1 MGNVSRMRALVFAS
15 ALTVGA
21 VVSTTPLLACDSAN
35 CASRLVVAQAQ
46 PAAQSQQA
54 QPEAVGKPI
63 SLKRYAKSKSRSA
76 RKSRRHTASQRLVRK
91 TTKDAEAS
99 QSRKS
104 TPTPA
109 VAPAVAD
116 ANAELLDGGDRNNAA
131 SSDLLKIDTPAAP
144 TEAAPA
150 ENAPPSQVMAADE
163 FNDLDRA
170 AWDAAVQTK
179 STTPALLESRAEMR
193 DDDSKWA
200 QTSTIGKIF
209 VVFGALLTIGSAI
222 RMFLA

>member
-1 MGNVSRMRALVFAS
+1 
-15 ALTVGA
+15 
-21 VVSTTPLLACDSAN
+21 
-35 CASRLVVAQAQ
+35 
-46 PAAQSQQA
+46 
-54 QPEAVGKPI
+54 
-63 SLKRYAKSKSRSA
+63 
-76 RKSRRHTASQRLVRK
+76 
-91 TTKDAEAS
+91 
-99 QSRKS
+99 
-104 TPTPA
+104 
-109 VAPAVAD
+109 
-116 ANAELLDGGDRNNAA
+116 
-131 SSDLLKIDTPAAP
+131 
-144 TEAAPA
+144 
-150 ENAPPSQVMAADE
+150 MAADE